1 MSRLTIIKQTP
12 LPAFHV
18 YIFWVSLPFTLSL
31 RHTQWIQKTNKI
43 SGNSSTSINL
53 SNFFY
58 NQHFLSFFF
67 FFFQSLP
74 CGSPLIFGIL
84 GFLSHTSNI
93 KNSWFCYEFIIMY
106 FLLFMLIR
114 TQQFVDS
121 MLDLLAWSW
130 DLF

>member
-1 MSRLTIIKQTP
+1 MSQFQFINKRP
-12 LPAFHV
+12 SPRFMF
-18 YIFWVSLPFTLSL
+18 IFFEFPSLLFRPLSL
-31 RHTQWIQKTNKI
+31 SDTHSESKRRTRSLVILC
-43 SGNSSTSINL
+43 INF

-58 NQHFLSFFF
+58 NQHLSLSFFS
-67 FFFQSLP
+67 FQSLP
-74 CGSPLIFGIL
+74 YGSPLIFGIL

>member
-93 KNSWFCYEFIIMY
+93 KNSWFFYEFIIMY